1 MYRGERQIQRYTRL
15 LSTRTR
21 HKYAIASA
29 KLFPILL
36 FSRETANQ
44 RTVQSVAQVI
54 GSVACSHEVRLVS
67 ARVRRSWNRSVS
79 PSRFLSRWQQS
90 PFQRIP
96 SGCVANAR
104 SDIVSSGLGANLENN
119 GWKDRW
125 ISMIQI
131 PLPYINR
138 CIVLGGTWCRKS
150 LRAPDVIGIYWAENW
165 DALSP
170 LELRLPSFLPSFDQ
184 SSVSPL
190 SPSSTLRHPL
200 FLFPTPF
207 LGFYPY
213 TDVSIRGNRP
223 YFSTDRLILA
233 QTNKAWNT
241 RKIYSKRQR

>member
-170 LELRLPSFLPSFDQ
+170 LELRLPSFLPSTNLLFHRYRH
-184 SSVSPL
+184 L
-190 SPSSTLRHPL
+190 RLYAIPSSFSLPPSSAFTRIQTSLYEGIVHI
-200 FLFPTPF
+200 FLPI
-207 LGFYPY
+207 G
-213 TDVSIRGNRP
+213 
-223 YFSTDRLILA
+223 
-233 QTNKAWNT
+233 
-241 RKIYSKRQR
+241 